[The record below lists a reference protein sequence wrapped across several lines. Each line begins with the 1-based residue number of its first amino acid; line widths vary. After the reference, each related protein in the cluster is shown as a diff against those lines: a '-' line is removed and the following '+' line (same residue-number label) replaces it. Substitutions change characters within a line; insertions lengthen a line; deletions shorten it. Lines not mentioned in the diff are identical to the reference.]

1 MTEPLDELIQELI
14 REPPEEVFRL
24 YLSLLQQDRDRAQV
38 AALALRDQA
47 RAGLIEAR
55 MVPLLDA
62 CLYEAPDGPSVVHLG
77 KALAAFGR
85 KAASAAP
92 TLADRIRE
100 LHVTNDTEYW
110 ILDGALW
117 SLAYLGGDAA
127 RRLLDELADEQPA
140 RAVRS
145 QSVYQG
151 TMTREARAKRFTDTL
166 IGCGKLVG
174 GPDPGAWREKKTT
187 LKPQKRAPEPA
198 RHNALSVRARR

>member
-1 MTEPLDELIQELI
+1 MTDPLDELIQELTK
-14 REPPEEVFRL
+14 EPPEEVFRL
-24 YLSLLQQDRDRAQV
+24 YLSLVQQDRDRAQV
-38 AALALRDQA
+38 AALALRELA
-47 RAGLIEAR
+47 RGGRIEAR
-55 MVPLLDA
+55 LVPLLDA
-62 CLYEAPDGPSVVHLG
+62 CLYEAPDGPSLVHLA

-92 TLADRIRE
+92 TLADRVRE

-127 RRLLDELADEQPA
+127 RRVLDELVEEQPS

-151 TMTREARAKRFTDTL
+151 SMTREARAQRLAETLAGAKR
-166 IGCGKLVG
+166 LVD
-174 GPDPGAWREKKTT
+174 GPDPGVWREKKTT

>member
-1 MTEPLDELIQELI
+1 MTDPLDALMQELTAQPA
-14 REPPEEVFRL
+14 EDVFRL
-24 YLSLLQQDRDRAQV
+24 YLSLVQQDRDRAQF
-38 AALALRDQA
+38 AALALRDLA
-47 RAGLIEAR
+47 RAGRIEVR
-55 MVPLLDA
+55 LVPLLDA
-62 CLYEAPDGPSVVHLG
+62 CLYEAPDGPSVVHLA

-92 TLADRIRE
+92 SLADRIRE
-100 LHVTNDTEYW
+100 LHVTNDTDYW

-127 RRLLDELADEQPA
+127 RHLLDELDAEQPS
-140 RAVRS
+140 RAGRS

-151 TMTREARAKRFTDTL
+151 TMTRAAREQRFAESL
-166 IGCGKLVG
+166 AAAHRLVD
-174 GPDPGAWREKKTT
+174 GPDPGTWRDKKTT